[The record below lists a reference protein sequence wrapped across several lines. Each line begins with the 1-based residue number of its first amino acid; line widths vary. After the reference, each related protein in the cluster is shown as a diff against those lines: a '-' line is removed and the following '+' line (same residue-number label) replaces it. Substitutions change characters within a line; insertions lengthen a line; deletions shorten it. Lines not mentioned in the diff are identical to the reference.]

1 LLIRP
6 RRTLYDKYYEE
17 IEENLEIID
26 ELVEERKRQMEE
38 AFKRRKIPRK
48 INDVEKVEVEQK
60 VLVEKIIE
68 VVDRR

>member
-1 LLIRP
+1 MLIRP